1 MTTKILADFTAKLA
15 YTDLSARSR
24 EMAKRSMLDWLGVAI
39 RGSRETPARILRQVL
54 LRPGPAEAT
63 LFTGE
68 GEKASVYDVSL
79 CNAAASHCL
88 DFDDLHNPSII
99 HLACVVIPG
108 VFAIGELHH
117 KSGRDMIAA
126 VCAGYEAGARAGE
139 SIIPESYFFWHTTGT
154 AGTFGAGAAAANLL
168 GLTPQETLMC
178 YGSAGTQA
186 AGLWEFLKEGAMS
199 KALHAGKSAYA
210 GVLSAYL
217 AQKGFTG
224 ASEILEG
231 EKGFCQALSV
241 SPHFEKL
248 VEGLGSGR
256 LKIDDNS
263 FKPYAC
269 CKHSH
274 AALYAIQQLRDECRL
289 TSRNVSEI
297 SLYVNDI
304 TDYLIN
310 NPAPTNP
317 YGCKFSIQYCAAAML
332 KDGAVGLEQFTPEAV
347 GDPTTRRIMQKIHV
361 IRDPEIES
369 IRAGNPAKLAS
380 RIVIMLTD
388 GTRLERQ
395 IDYPK
400 GDPEN
405 PFTWEDAHYKFIS
418 LAEPVYGKEKAE
430 NLYKLIENLEKY
442 PDFAKALGQ
451 ILSEPYSPIA

>member
-1 MTTKILADFTAKLA
+1 MTTKMLADFTAKLT
-15 YTDLSARSR
+15 YNDLSARSR
-24 EMAKRSMLDWLGVAI
+24 EMAKRSVLDWLGVSI
-39 RGSRETPARILRQVL
+39 RGSQELPARILRQTL
-54 LRPGPAEAT
+54 LRSDSADST

-68 GEKASVYDVSL
+68 GKKTSVYNAAF
-79 CNAAASHCL
+79 CNGAASHCL

-117 KSGRDMIAA
+117 KSGKDMITA

-139 SIIPESYFFWHTTGT
+139 ATIPESYFFWHTTGT
-154 AGTFGAGAAAANLL
+154 AGTFGAAAAAGNLL
-168 GLTPQETLMC
+168 GLTPEETLMC

-199 KALHAGKSAYA
+199 KALHAGKSAFA

-217 AQKGFTG
+217 AQNGFTG

-231 EKGFCQALSV
+231 EKGFCKALS
-241 SPHFEKL
+241 SAPHFDKL

-274 AALYAIQQLRDECRL
+274 AALYAIQQLRKEYKLTANNVQEVRL
-289 TSRNVSEI
+289 H
-297 SLYVNDI
+297 VNDI

-310 NPAPTNP
+310 NSAPSNP
-317 YGCKFSIQYCAAAML
+317 YGCKFSIQYCAAVML
-332 KDGAVGLEQFTPEAV
+332 KDGAAGLEQFTPEAV
-347 GDPTTRRIMQKIHV
+347 SDPLTRKIMQKIRV
-361 IRDPEIES
+361 IRDEEIEN
-369 IRAGNPAKLAS
+369 IRSQDPARLAS
-380 RIVIMLTD
+380 KVVIVLTD
-388 GTRLERQ
+388 GTQVELR

-405 PFTWEDAHYKFIS
+405 PFTWEEAHNKFLRLS
-418 LAEPVYGKEKAE
+418 EPVYGEKKAE
-430 NLYKLIENLEKY
+430 SLYTLIENLEKY
-442 PDFAKALGQ
+442 PDFAKALEQ
-451 ILSEPYSPIA
+451 IMTAS